1 MRKYLVGI
9 PCLYGA
15 EHCKDAIESV
25 VHKKNV
31 DVLLIDN
38 GSEPRVKELLHRY
51 STKENVLVISNP
63 VNIYVNPAWNQIIS
77 HFLKSDY
84 EYLLIMN
91 SDLILQ
97 KDWDKVLDY
106 YFNEYPNIVPIP
118 TIGNN
123 SKMGEVNLNFDYTEV
138 HGGTPGVLIIINRKH
153 AELIYPIPEQLKI
166 WYGDNWI
173 YEGLRRLGYKTVVLN
188 NLLSYHLWSQTV
200 SKVSGISELIEQ
212 DKIEWESLQ

>member
-1 MRKYLVGI
+1 MKYLVGI

-15 EHCKDAIESV
+15 DHCKDAIESV
-25 VHKKNV
+25 VHKDNV

-38 GSEPRVKELLHRY
+38 GAEPRVKELLHRY
-51 STKENVLVISNP
+51 SLKENVLVISNP

-77 HFLKSDY
+77 HFLKSNY

-106 YFNEYPNIVPIP
+106 YFKEYPNIVPIP

-123 SKMGEVNLNFDYTEV
+123 SKMGGVTLNFDYTEV
-138 HGGTPGVLIIINRKH
+138 NGGIPGVLIVINKKH
-153 AELIYPIPEQLKI
+153 AELIYPIPETLKI
-166 WYGDNWI
+166 WFGDNWI
-173 YEGLRRLGYKTVVLN
+173 YDGLRRLGYKTLVLK

-212 DKIEWESLQ
+212 DKLEWEKLK